1 MKHSY
6 IPFFAVALFA
16 MLLSGCRPN
25 TGTTVKKCSQNH
37 TIQAT
42 YYYQTAA
49 ENAALYHQGF
59 NIAKMRVDQIASQ
72 KFGKQA
78 AVVLDI
84 DETVLD
90 NSFFQVESILKGE
103 PYSQERWEEWVKTE
117 VAKPVPG
124 GVEFINYV
132 LSKGLAVIYVT
143 NRRESVREHT
153 IRNMTAVGFPEL
165 PSENYFFRS
174 NESDKTARR
183 NKVAEKYDIQLLM
196 GDNLSD
202 FSNVFD
208 DRTTNNGIDAVEAY
222 KSEFGMRYI
231 VFPNPTYGDWQ
242 KPALTVKD
250 SCTDKVMLERL
261 RH

>member
-1 MKHSY
+1 MRNFL
-6 IPFFAVALFA
+6 IPILVITIFATYLTSCQPCEKN
-16 MLLSGCRPN
+16 SG
-25 TGTTVKKCSQNH
+25 KCSQNH

-72 KFGKQA
+72 KFGKQP

-90 NSFFQVESILKGE
+90 NSYFQVESIQKGE
-103 PYSQERWEEWVKTE
+103 PYTPERWDAWVKTE

-132 LSKGLAVIYVT
+132 LSKGVVVIYVT
-143 NRRESVREHT
+143 NRSESVREQT
-153 IRNMTAVGFPEL
+153 IRNMIAVGFPEV
-165 PSENYFFRS
+165 PSENYFFKTDV
-174 NESDKTARR
+174 SDKTARR
-183 NKVAEKYDIQLLM
+183 QMVSEKYDIQLLM

-202 FSNVFD
+202 FSSVFD
-208 DRTTNNGIDAVEAY
+208 DRSQQNGFNTVE
-222 KSEFGMRYI
+222 KNKEEFGLRYI
-231 VFPNPTYGDWQ
+231 IFPNPTYGDWQ
-242 KPALTVKD
+242 KPVLTVND
-250 SCTDKVMLERL
+250 SCAEQLMLKRL
-261 RH
+261 RRI